1 MKNRLLELQDRDSD
15 IDRDFPDTPEG
26 RELAAFAK
34 LLRKV
39 FEKERKTQ

>member
-1 MKNRLLELQDRDSD
+1 MKNRLLELQDRDTD

-39 FEKERKTQ
+39 FEKRRETA